1 MLHQIISTDAPLEG
15 KTVFLAGGEGPL
27 GVALQCLI
35 ERNGMVA
42 FKSHWSSNSLQ
53 RQVCV
58 FFFSFSTICV
68 LKSIFIN
75 VSFNLVLYMKVCSF
89 QNLFKM
95 TNHIA
100 FIADKSLSS
109 SYARH
114 TQSLVAPVTV
124 CAVLVADHMESV
136 SAFSK
141 SLPRH
146 VMSCKTFFRFKS
158 SDVISSPV
166 LIF

>member
-1 MLHQIISTDAPLEG
+1 MLLWKGKQCFSLEEKDPSAWLCSAWLKEMEWLLLRVIGAP
-15 KTVFLAGGEGPL
+15 TAYRDRCVF
-27 GVALQCLI
+27 
-35 ERNGMVA
+35 
-42 FKSHWSSNSLQ
+42 
-53 RQVCV
+53 